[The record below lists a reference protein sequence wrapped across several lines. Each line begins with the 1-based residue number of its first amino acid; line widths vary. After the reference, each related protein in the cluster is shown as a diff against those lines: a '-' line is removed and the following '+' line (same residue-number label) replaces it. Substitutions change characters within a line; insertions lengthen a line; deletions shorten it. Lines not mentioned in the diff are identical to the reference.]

1 MWILAAALS
10 AITDGLS
17 TIFDKSGLRHCDA
30 MLANAV
36 RNSITL
42 LMSLIMVFIVGS
54 YTTISTIPINDMF
67 FLFFSGFCTAISC
80 LCYYKALVLGNVN
93 KVVPIYKSSAVISVL
108 IAIFMF
114 GESNNLPIKLLAT
127 ILLGVGIFV
136 MIDNKQTLPATS
148 KKWFIYA
155 LLSALLA
162 GLVYNLAK
170 VGMANVESNLGV
182 TIRNMVVMMISWAV
196 VFEQGKMKDIKYI
209 HGHEWL
215 CLTLSGILFG
225 LSNIFFYY
233 AIKFGEV
240 SVVVPI
246 DKMSTLVAVIVAF
259 LIYKETMSKRGLIGL
274 GLMMAGTII
283 IAVCG

>member
-1 MWILAAALS
+1 MWILAAAMS
-10 AITDGLS
+10 AVSDGLS
-17 TIFDKSGLRHCDA
+17 TIFDKSGLRNCDA

-42 LMSLIMVFIVGS
+42 LMSLAMVFIVGS
-54 YTTISTIPINDMF
+54 YKTINDIPINDMF
-67 FLFFSGFCTAISC
+67 FLVFSGFCTAISC

-136 MIDNKQTLPATS
+136 MIDNKNAVGPKS

-155 LLSALLA
+155 LFSALLA
-162 GLVYNLAK
+162 GVVYNLAK

-182 TIRNMVVMMISWAV
+182 TIRNVVVMMISWAV
-196 VFEQGKMKDIKYI
+196 VFEQGKTNQIKYI
-209 HGHEWL
+209 HGHEWF
-215 CLTLSGILFG
+215 CLTLSGIMYG
-225 LSNIFFYY
+225 LSNILFYY
-233 AIKFGEV
+233 AIKYGEV
-240 SVVVPI
+240 SIVVPI

-259 LIYKETMSKRGLIGL
+259 LVYKETMSKRGILGL
-274 GLMMAGTII
+274 GMMMAGTIL